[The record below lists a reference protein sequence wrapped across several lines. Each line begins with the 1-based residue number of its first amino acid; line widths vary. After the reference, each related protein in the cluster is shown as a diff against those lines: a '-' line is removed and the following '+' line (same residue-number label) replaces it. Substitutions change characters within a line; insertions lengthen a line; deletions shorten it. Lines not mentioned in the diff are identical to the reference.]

1 MAGSDDMSR
10 DKTEEC
16 SSQEQHAGAQGHS
29 HTIRIDESVNIG
41 NYMQPDDIWGVINAT
56 RPPSQEELD
65 AILET
70 ARGLKGLNDR
80 QLAALLAIED
90 ADMMERMFQAAR
102 EVKETVYGRR
112 LVFFA
117 PLYLSNYCTNNCLY
131 CGFRHDNKDLTRT
144 RLSPEQIREEVSVLL
159 AEGHKRLLLVAGE
172 DPRQS
177 SIEYLEESI
186 SAVYGTHT
194 EDGEIRRVN
203 VNAAPM
209 TVEEFRRLKECG
221 IGTYQIFQETYHPET
236 YAYMH
241 PSGMKSKYM
250 WRLTALD
257 RAIEAGIDDVGIGPL
272 FGLYDFRYECLALL
286 SHIRYLEA
294 KFGIGPHT
302 ISIPRLEP
310 ALNAPV
316 AIDPP
321 YRVSDMDFRKI
332 VASLRLAV
340 PYTGLILST
349 REQPELRDELF
360 ALGISQLSAGSCTS
374 PGAYQKK
381 AQHAPE
387 AEQFEIGD
395 TRSLAELIETL
406 SEKGYIPSF
415 CTACYRLERTGDRF
429 MSLAKTG
436 DIGHMCLP
444 NAILSFQEY
453 LLDHATPEARE
464 AGERLID
471 EQLGELPE
479 THRQRVRMMLDA
491 LREGK
496 RDLYV

>member
-1 MAGSDDMSR
+1 M
-10 DKTEEC
+10 EE
-16 SSQEQHAGAQGHS
+16 SHP
-29 HTIRIDESVNIG
+29 HTIRIDKSVDIG
-41 NYMQPDDIWGVINAT
+41 DHMQPEDITAVLDAAKAPT
-56 RPPSQEELD
+56 VDELD
-65 AILET
+65 TILEA
-70 ARGLKGLNDR
+70 ARGLKGLN
-80 QLAALLAIED
+80 LAELASILAIED
-90 ADMMERMFQAAR
+90 EHMMERVFETAR

-117 PLYLSNYCTNNCLY
+117 PVYLSNYCTNNCLY
-131 CGFRHDNKDLTRT
+131 CGFRRDNRELNRIRLT
-144 RLSPEQIREEVSVLL
+144 PDQIREEVKVLL

-172 DPRQS
+172 DPGKS
-177 SIEYLEESI
+177 PIEYLEEAI
-186 SAVYGTHT
+186 SAVYGTHSD
-194 EDGEIRRVN
+194 DGEIRRVN

-209 TVEEFRRLKECG
+209 TVGEFRRLKACG

-236 YAYMH
+236 YKYVH
-241 PSGMKSKYM
+241 PSGMKADYM
-250 WRLTALD
+250 WRLTAVD
-257 RAIEAGIDDVGIGPL
+257 RAIEAGIDDVGIGAL

-302 ISIPRLEP
+302 ISVPRLEP

-321 YRVSDMDFRKI
+321 HPVSDMDFRKI
-332 VASLRLAV
+332 VAALRLAV

-349 REQPELRDELF
+349 REQADLRDELF
-360 ALGISQLSAGSCTS
+360 DLGVSQLSAGSCTS
-374 PGAYQKK
+374 PGAYGKK

-406 SEKGYIPSF
+406 SKKGFIPSF

-453 LLDHATPEARE
+453 LLDHATPQTRE
-464 AGERLID
+464 AGERLIH
-471 EQLGELPE
+471 EQLDELPPM
-479 THRQRVRMMLDA
+479 HQQRVRVMLGA

>member
-1 MAGSDDMSR
+1 MEHD
-10 DKTEEC
+10 
-16 SSQEQHAGAQGHS
+16 HS
-29 HTIRIDESVNIG
+29 HNIRIDESVNIG
-41 NYMQPDDIWGVINAT
+41 GYMQPDQIWGILNEVK
-56 RPPSQEELD
+56 PPDQEELD
-65 AILET
+65 SILET
-70 ARGLKGLNDR
+70 ARALRGLDDR
-80 QLAALLAIED
+80 QLAALLAVTD
-90 ADMMERMFQAAR
+90 AGMMEQMFQAAR
-102 EVKETVYGRR
+102 EVKQTVYGKRV
-112 LVFFA
+112 VFFA

-144 RLSPEQIREEVSVLL
+144 HLEPEQIREEVAVLL

-172 DPRQS
+172 DPRKS
-177 SIEYLEESI
+177 SIEYLEEAI

-209 TVEEFRRLKECG
+209 TVEDFRRLKACG

-236 YAYMH
+236 YKYVH
-241 PSGMKSKYM
+241 PSGKKADYL

-316 AIDPP
+316 AVEPP
-321 YRVSDMDFRKI
+321 HPVSDTDFRKI
-332 VASLRLAV
+332 VAALRLAV
-340 PYTGLILST
+340 PYTGMILST
-349 REQPELRDELF
+349 REQADLRDELF
-360 ALGISQLSAGSCTS
+360 ALGISQISAGSCTS
-374 PGAYQKK
+374 PGAYKKK

-429 MSLAKTG
+429 MSLAKAG

-444 NAILSFQEY
+444 NAIISFQEY

-471 EQLGELPE
+471 EQLEELPE
-479 THRQRVRMMLDA
+479 THRQRVRLMLDA